1 LRTLSSQ
8 NNEELDDVL
17 GALELWEFAARLK
30 VEPRRGWRQ
39 VSRIGRA
46 ESVADHSFGVAVLS
60 LFEGTRRGY
69 NVERLLTLALFHDL
83 EEAITGDL
91 TPEDKNRLGW
101 KKVRSLRKAART
113 QIANSVPMEQRVQY
127 EHMWRDLEAGRT
139 REARLVKDLDRFE
152 MLLQARRYARLGAP
166 RRQLEKFYK
175 SAISRIDDKEIRKS
189 ARLLG
194 KT

>member
-1 LRTLSSQ
+1 M
-8 NNEELDDVL
+8 
-17 GALELWEFAARLK
+17 
-30 VEPRRGWRQ
+30 
-39 VSRIGRA
+39 
-46 ESVADHSFGVAVLS
+46 ADHSFGVAVLS

-69 NVERLLTLALFHDL
+69 NVERLLTLALIHDL

-91 TPEDKNRLGW
+91 TPEDKNGLGW
-101 KKVRSLRKAART
+101 KKVHSLRKAART

-127 EHMWRDLEAGRT
+127 EHMWRDLETGRT

-189 ARLLG
+189 VRLLA